1 MAAVLR
7 RCRPAGIVLLI
18 AVGLALAGCDRLI
31 LRGEGGPR
39 SGADWAVGVRL

>member
-1 MAAVLR
+1 MVAVLR

-18 AVGLALAGCDRLI
+18 VAGLSLAGCDRLV
-31 LRGEGGPR
+31 LRGEGGPQ